1 MSTPTIPQFTR
12 DLFPTDGCQVGV
24 MKLSESARSLVNQ
37 VVDGSAFVNP
47 VQGAI
52 SDAQGALSNALNFEV
67 FVPSGLSGGGQT
79 IAPLSFTGSVSI
91 FSGATNSTDGTPIFN
106 FIEGYGNNSTIQQAL
121 SDLQGGINGMQVHTD
136 RLSGVSMFKDGG
148 SDFGVG
154 GSSGEFGGIASLA
167 GVASAYNSGKEMLKD
182 PGAALED
189 HFSPIFNSVL
199 GPGTDAMGTV
209 QNLVDGDLLGFVEEF
224 PGGNV
229 SDIAGQ
235 IGGVVSGVQNLID
248 GDLNAYI
255 GAVDYLAKQALGI
268 SVLDFYMDPCFL
280 TKLMGNIGVPG
291 LNELGQEIAS
301 AAGDAVQGAVSNVV
315 NDTINDTID
324 L

>member
-52 SDAQGALSNALNFEV
+52 SDAQNAISNALNFEV

-91 FSGATNSTDGTPIFN
+91 FSGLTGTDGEPIFN

-167 GVASAYNSGKEMLKD
+167 GIASAYNSGKEMLKD

-209 QNLVDGDLLGFVEEF
+209 QNLMDGDVLGFLEEF
-224 PGGNV
+224 PGGDV
-229 SDIAGQ
+229 SAIAGQ

>member
-1 MSTPTIPQFTR
+1 MPTPTIPQFTR

-52 SDAQGALSNALNFEV
+52 SDAQGALSNAFNFEV

-79 IAPLSFTGSVSI
+79 IAPLSFTGSISV
-91 FSGATNSTDGTPIFN
+91 FSGATNAEGDPIFN
-106 FIEGYGNNSTIQQAL
+106 QFSSYGNNTTIQTAL
-121 SDLQGGINGMQVHTD
+121 SDAQGAINGMQVHSD

-148 SDFGVG
+148 SEFGIG

-167 GVASAYNSGKEMLKD
+167 GVASAYNSGKEMLKN
-182 PGAALED
+182 PGEALED

-209 QNLVDGDLLGFVEEF
+209 ENLMNGDVLSFVEEF
-224 PGGNV
+224 PFGGNV
-229 SDIAGQ
+229 GDIAGQ
-235 IGGVVSGVQNLID
+235 IGGVVSGVQNLMD
-248 GDLNAYI
+248 GDKSAYI

-280 TKLMGNIGVPG
+280 TKLMGSIGVPG
-291 LNELGQEIAS
+291 INELGQEIAS
-301 AAGDAVQGAVSNVV
+301 AAADAVQDAVAGLV
-315 NDTINDTID
+315 DDTID